1 VAVET
6 ALVLPMLC
14 LLVIGG
20 WILGYMA
27 FAKVALTM
35 TANRAARDFA
45 AATALHDRLKET
57 NRAYRYDGGFA
68 ESFGLPRW
76 AVHALI
82 MRTPAGDGRDVS
94 DQAVVVATCYRI
106 PLTMPPALSGGSRE
120 AAAAAPAEALG
131 GLPDAGAPAGLD
143 WTGLLEAAGPNYRD
157 AWRTLQAERDEW
169 GRLGEEARALY
180 ERLTRLTGQGRWAAE
195 LWRQALEG
203 PPADFTPF
211 GGATVSGP
219 DDLERAVRQL
229 CEPPAE
235 AGGRAL
241 VMTGRAAYLLQTVFE
256 P

>member
-1 VAVET
+1 MVQQVMAVLFHDKAFVLCPVNGTEGRAGRGPAHRARRLPGESGRLRAQRGGVAVET

-106 PLTMPPALSGGSRE
+106 PLTMPRPCQAAPGRRPQPLRRKRWGACRTPAHRQAWIGPACSRRQGPTTATHGAHSRPSGTSGGGWERR
-120 AAAAAPAEALG
+120 PAHC
-131 GLPDAGAPAGLD
+131 
-143 WTGLLEAAGPNYRD
+143 T
-157 AWRTLQAERDEW
+157 
-169 GRLGEEARALY
+169 
-180 ERLTRLTGQGRWAAE
+180 
-195 LWRQALEG
+195 
-203 PPADFTPF
+203 
-211 GGATVSGP
+211 SGSP
-219 DDLERAVRQL
+219 
-229 CEPPAE
+229 
-235 AGGRAL
+235 G
-241 VMTGRAAYLLQTVFE
+241 
-256 P
+256 